1 MSDFLTIFFLR
12 SGIDFFKIFF
22 FSSSSLSWNFVNLP
36 NDRRVELKE
45 KRKVC
50 CFFFWLND
58 QWGNIFPVIMA
69 TWIQLKTSRERRRK
83 KQIIWIDFFLSFFF
97 PRRELD
103 KRVNTGKKRRNEK
116 TVCIN
121 VYWYQTPMATTVTG
135 HPEPTRFSPRRRDD
149 DAYLHTRR
157 SAKLWTSK
165 ILVGRI
171 FSEMS
176 MYRITSQMF
185 LKS

>member
-1 MSDFLTIFFLR
+1 LLLLFLAQR
-12 SGIDFFKIFF
+12 PMGKH
-22 FSSSSLSWNFVNLP
+22 FSSYNG
-36 NDRRVELKE
+36 D
-45 KRKVC
+45 
-50 CFFFWLND
+50 LNST
-58 QWGNIFPVIMA
+58 QNIP
-69 TWIQLKTSRERRRK
+69 RK
-83 KQIIWIDFFLSFFF
+83 KKKKKTNYLNRLFLSFFF